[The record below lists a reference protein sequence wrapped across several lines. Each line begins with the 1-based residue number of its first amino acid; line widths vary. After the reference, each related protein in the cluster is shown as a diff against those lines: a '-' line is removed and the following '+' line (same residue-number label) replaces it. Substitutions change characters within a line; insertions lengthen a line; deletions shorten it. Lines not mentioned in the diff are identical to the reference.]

1 MPTTLDFKDIID
13 LPDWRPLAVAPS
25 TTAAAVC
32 IAGDYRN
39 SEIRHHEIFQ
49 LASATILNAYHVKND
64 GWSTVIN
71 PALTG
76 TFGAGA
82 AMIMMPSRGPR
93 GTIAAGA
100 TSSKITLTTALP
112 ATVGVNQLAGRGDG
126 IGFTIR
132 IIDNGAGGSGK
143 TEERRIVGNTS
154 STTPVIDLES
164 ALSFTPVSGA
174 AYEILS
180 GRVYMLSAGTM
191 AAGCWKFYDIATNSM
206 SGNLSITNLP
216 ATVNT
221 DTSLVGLD
229 EGYTPHTRDP
239 GAGFLGNITA
249 TAAAATTITGQ
260 ASGADAAVL
269 ANEYRNFQ
277 IRIVQDAV
285 TPTAAGQRRK
295 ITSHTAGPS
304 AVYTVPTWTVTP
316 SSSAIFVIENAN
328 EIVGWTTAG
337 TATYTYAQDAI
348 GAAAADSWS
357 TATYAARGTAM
368 AAGCSSFQSF
378 GIVPDVS
385 KNARHSFVFSFRGGA
400 ATALDI
406 LDIAGAA
413 TGLWTNTATYGN
425 ITTGPA
431 TTGAGIVYNGATQ
444 LGQFAYLCLNGSTTF
459 YRFNCLTRQLNQWCP
474 LRYTQGTAVL
484 GNKMAMTTYI
494 DGATKVGFVYTMRN
508 TGNEFFQIL
517 TSR

>member
-32 IAGDYRN
+32 IAGDQRN
-39 SEIRHHEIFQ
+39 TEIRHHEIFQ
-49 LASATILNAYHVKND
+49 LASATVLNSYHTKND
-64 GWSTVIN
+64 GWATIIN

-82 AMIMMPSRGPR
+82 GIVMMPSRGPR

-112 ATVGVNQLAGRGDG
+112 ASVGVNQLAGRGDG

-132 IIDNGAGGSGK
+132 IIDNAAGGSGK
-143 TEERRIVGNTS
+143 TEERRIVANTS
-154 STTPVIDLES
+154 GTTPVIDLES

-180 GRVYMLSAGTM
+180 GRVYMLSSGTM

-216 ATVNT
+216 ATITT
-221 DTSLVGLD
+221 DTSFVGLD
-229 EGYTPHTRDP
+229 EGYTPYNRDP
-239 GAGFLGNITA
+239 GAGFLGNIIGTA
-249 TAAAATTITGQ
+249 SSATTITGQ
-260 ASGADAAVL
+260 ATGADAAVV

-277 IRIVQDAV
+277 IRIVQDTA
-285 TPTAAGQRRK
+285 TPTSVGQRRK

-304 AVYTVPTWTVTP
+304 AVYTVPAWTVTP
-316 SSSAIFVIENAN
+316 SATATFVIENAN
-328 EIVGWTTAG
+328 EILAWTTAG
-337 TATYTYAQDAI
+337 TTTYTYAQDAI
-348 GAAAADSWS
+348 GAAAADTWS
-357 TATYAARGTAM
+357 TTTYAARGSAM
-368 AAGCSSFQSF
+368 AAGCVSFQSY
-378 GIVPDVS
+378 GLVPDVS
-385 KNARHSFVFSFRGGA
+385 KNARQSNIFSFRGGA
-400 ATALDI
+400 ATSLDI

-413 TGLWTNTATYGN
+413 TGSWTNGATYGN

-431 TTGAGIVYNGATQ
+431 TTGAGLVYNGATQ

-459 YRFNCLTRQLNQWCP
+459 YRFNCATRMLNQWTQ
-474 LRYTQGTAVL
+474 LRYGQGTAVL

-494 DGATKVGFVYTMRN
+494 DGATKVGFVYTLRN
-508 TGNEFFQIL
+508 TGTELFQCLI
-517 TSR
+517 SR